1 MKFNVREVEH
11 NIRRIENI
19 DSGISVNTQRV
30 IQEIARK
37 YANMK
42 EVKTK
47 KITNVKH
54 ASEWLPF
61 WAS

>member
-47 KITNVKH
+47 KITNVNQFDK
-54 ASEWLPF
+54 S
-61 WAS
+61 